1 MANPGALPTLTA
13 GPLGNVAGGLSGGL
27 GGVKLPRAQLGEG
40 YQNPTAIDPF
50 GLAAKGYDPGVGT
63 LLFQGVA
70 TQR

>member
-1 MANPGALPTLTA
+1 MALT
-13 GPLGNVAGGLSGGL
+13 GGL
-27 GGVKLPRAQLGEG
+27 GGLPRAQLGEG
-40 YQNPTAIDPF
+40 YQDPTPIDPF